1 MSKNIVIIGNGISG
15 VTCAR
20 QLRKLDD
27 SCKITLI
34 SAETK
39 YFYSRTALMYVY
51 MGHMPFENT
60 QPYEKW
66 FWEKNRIELV
76 HGFVQ
81 KVDTEKKQLFFS
93 DGTAMIFDTLVLACG
108 SMSNK
113 FGWPGQELKG
123 VQGLFNYQ
131 DLLNMEESTKG
142 ISSAV
147 VVGGGLIGVEMAEML
162 HSRGIH
168 VTFLVRENVFWGAV
182 LPIEEAKMIERHI
195 KEYGIDLRMETELH
209 EIKGAGKVSSIIT
222 KNGEEFLC
230 QFVGL
235 TVGVSPNIEFLK
247 SSNIKI
253 DKGILINEYF
263 ETNIPNVYAIGD
275 CAQFEQALPG
285 RRNIEQVWYTGKE
298 HGETVAHT
306 ILGNRKAYFPG
317 NWFNSAKFF
326 DIEYQ
331 TYGVV
336 NATLKENEAT
346 FYWEHQDGK
355 KSFRV
360 VYDKNTEAV
369 LGFNAFGI
377 RLRHEICD
385 RWITQQKKVGEVLK
399 NLRDANF
406 DPEFYKHYEIEI
418 KNAFQLQMI

>member
-1 MSKNIVIIGNGISG
+1 MSRNIVIIGNGISG

-20 QLRKLDD
+20 SLRKLD
-27 SCKITLI
+27 SACKITLI

-60 QPYEKW
+60 QPYENW

-76 HGFVQ
+76 HRFVQ
-81 KVDTEKKQLFFS
+81 KIDTSKKQLHFS
-93 DGTAMIFDTLVLACG
+93 DGTALFYDSLVLACG
-108 SMSNK
+108 SKSNK
-113 FGWPGQELKG
+113 FGWPGQDLKG

-131 DLLNMEESTKG
+131 DLLAMEENTKG

-168 VTFLVRENVFWGAV
+168 VSFLVREKDFWGAV
-182 LPIEEAKMIERHI
+182 LPKEESKMIERHI
-195 KEYGIDLRMETELH
+195 REYGIDLQMETELK
-209 EIKGAGKVSSIIT
+209 EIKGSEKVNAIT
-222 KNGEEFLC
+222 TSKEQEIPC
-230 QFVGL
+230 SFVGL

-247 SSNIKI
+247 SSAIPL
-253 DKGILINEYF
+253 DRGILINEYF
-263 ETNIPNVYAIGD
+263 ETNVSDVYAIGD
-275 CAQFEQALPG
+275 CAQFKQALPG
-285 RRNIEQVWYTGKE
+285 RRNLEQVWYTGKE

-306 ILGNRKAYFPG
+306 ILGNKKAYAPG

-331 TYGVV
+331 TYGMV
-336 NATLKENEAT
+336 NASLKENEAT

-355 KSFRV
+355 KSFRIV
-360 VYDKNTEAV
+360 FDKTTQAV

-377 RLRHEICD
+377 RMRHEVCD
-385 RWITQQKKVGEVLK
+385 KWITNKTAVKDVMNKLAA
-399 NLRDANF
+399 ANF
-406 DPEFYKHYEIEI
+406 DPEFYKYHEKEIN
-418 KNAFQLQMI
+418 NAFQNQLS